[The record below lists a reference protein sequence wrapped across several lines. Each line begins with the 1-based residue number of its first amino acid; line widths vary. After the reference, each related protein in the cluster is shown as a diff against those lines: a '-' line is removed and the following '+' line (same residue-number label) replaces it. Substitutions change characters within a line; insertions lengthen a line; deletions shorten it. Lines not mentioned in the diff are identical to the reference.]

1 MFEKEFHPMSEGIF
15 RAYTEPEFR
24 KLLDESGFTLQDIA
38 HLGVL
43 VPTNLHLPGGR
54 KVTVISQN
62 FSKSATRLDQFLETF
77 PLTSHLS
84 TCTIALCKR
93 T

>member
-1 MFEKEFHPMSEGIF
+1 MSEGIF